1 MRKNIP
7 FYRGRGLSRAQ
18 NDVGWGRCVPLR
30 HPGPDPGSI
39 AIKFLI
45 SAGFFHHA
53 DAPWL
58 DAGSSPARQRW
69 VYALYPQ
76 IRPVLVFLTA
86 NPVYDIICRWFPCQI
101 SGATLLRQCDL

>member
-1 MRKNIP
+1 MAVGFHALKTMSEAR
-7 FYRGRGLSRAQ
+7 RAFAFAEAAAF
-18 NDVGWGRCVPLR
+18 PLR

-39 AIKFLI
+39 AIKSLI
-45 SAGFFHHA
+45 VGGFFHHA

-86 NPVYDIICRWFPCQI
+86 NPVYDIICR
-101 SGATLLRQCDL
+101 